1 MSLRPLAVT
10 RGRGGLGAF
19 VGVTAFLCAP
29 GIARAA
35 DGVVPGAARVD
46 ATFQHLGVR
55 WSITG
60 DDDADSTFLLEFREQ
75 GATPWVTGAPPMR
88 ARPGL
93 VVDGA
98 PLGTNYWAASALFLE
113 PGTTYDLR
121 LTLWDPDGGG
131 ETRVL
136 SGSTREELRPSA
148 SGRNLYVVPGAGG
161 GDGSAGNPF
170 QGLQAAAD
178 AAIPGDTFHVATGS
192 YGAFQISTSGAEG
205 QPIAFLGPNTGD
217 AVIDGSGTGSGV
229 VTVGT
234 YSSTPISWVVLEG
247 LVIQNGTW
255 GVDAQHSSEI
265 AIRHNTIRD
274 VDFGVINRRES
285 DLERNQT
292 ICDNVIEGRT
302 VWPASGI
309 PSQRGVHLRGY
320 GNVVCHNRVRNFGDC
335 VSVQPSSG
343 SSYGNDVFG
352 NDLAFCVDDGIEIDY
367 NEANVRVW
375 RNRVYNARMGVSV
388 QPIRG
393 GPAYIFRNELFNLED
408 KPIKLHNSPV
418 GLVIV
423 HNTGV
428 RNGNAFHDTSSS
440 VWRNAL
446 LRNNLFLGT
455 GYAFEFVTVATD
467 GFRDLDYGAWG
478 TTRAGTSGEPHFKWD
493 NVRYDDLAAL
503 QAGTVAIE
511 DHGLEADFG
520 DLVLP
525 TLPPSWDVAVD
536 PDSRDLRLGT
546 GVPEI
551 DAGVAL
557 ANLNDGFEISSLP
570 DMGALESG
578 QPLPA
583 YGPRDLGAIFTDGF
597 ETGDLVMW
605 SASVP

>member
-1 MSLRPLAVT
+1 VAV
-10 RGRGGLGAF
+10 L
-19 VGVTAFLCAP
+19 LCAP
-29 GIARAA
+29 GVAQAA
-35 DGVVPGAARVD
+35 DAVIAGAARVD

-60 DDDADSTFLLEFREQ
+60 DDDADSTFQLEFREQ
-75 GATPWVTGAPPMR
+75 GTTPWLAGAPPMR
-88 ARPGL
+88 ARPTL

-98 PLGTNYWAASALFLE
+98 PLGTNYWAASALFLA

-136 SGSTREELRPSA
+136 SGTTRVEPGTSA
-148 SGRNLYVVPGAGG
+148 SGRVLYVVPGAGG

-170 QGLQAAAD
+170 QGLQTAAA
-178 AAIPGDTFHVATGS
+178 AAIPGDTFHVAAGS
-192 YGAFQISTSGAEG
+192 YGGFQISTSGVQG
-205 QPIAFLGPNTGD
+205 QPIAFLGPSSGE
-217 AVIDGSGTGSGV
+217 AVIDGGGTGSGV

-234 YSSTPISWVVLEG
+234 SSSTPISWIVLER

-292 ICDNVIEGRT
+292 VCDNVIEGRT

-493 NVRYDDLAAL
+493 NVRYDDLVDL
-503 QAGTVAIE
+503 QAGTVGIE
-511 DHGLEADFG
+511 DNGLEADFG
-520 DLVLP
+520 DLALP

-536 PDSRDLRLGT
+536 PDSRDLRLAA

-557 ANLNDGFEISSLP
+557 ANLNDGFEIDGLP
-570 DMGALESG
+570 DMGGAFESG
-578 QPLPA
+578 HPLPG
-583 YGPRDLGAIFTDGF
+583 YGPRNLGAIFTDGF
-597 ETGDLVMW
+597 ETGSLVMW